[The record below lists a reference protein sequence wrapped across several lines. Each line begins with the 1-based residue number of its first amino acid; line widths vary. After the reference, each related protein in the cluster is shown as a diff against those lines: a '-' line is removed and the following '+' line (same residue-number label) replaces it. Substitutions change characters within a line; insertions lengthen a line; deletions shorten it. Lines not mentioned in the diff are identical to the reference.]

1 MVKYI
6 FWTNKLRAALYIL
19 ENVNQ
24 KLISDFVAERLQL
37 TACLS
42 NEQEIIK
49 ICKKTNLNF
58 TIYK

>member
-1 MVKYI
+1 MAKYI

-24 KLISDFVAERLQL
+24 KLISVFVVERLQL

-42 NEQEIIK
+42 NEQAYIK
-49 ICKKTNLNF
+49 IRKKTNLNF